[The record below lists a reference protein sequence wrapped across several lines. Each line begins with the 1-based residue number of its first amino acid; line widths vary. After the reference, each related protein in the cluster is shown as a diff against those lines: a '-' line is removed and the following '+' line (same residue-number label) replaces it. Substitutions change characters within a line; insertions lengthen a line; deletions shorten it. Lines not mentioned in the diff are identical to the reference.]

1 MELTLTCYEHD
12 QGFVL
17 RRFEQGEFDYID
29 AANEVFETDFFRFIG
44 AKRYL
49 EELAQ
54 SYPSPRKKEEVP
66 TWFYIASNLSMRLH
80 GARGF
85 HSYPYVVRCGGMLN
99 AFGPDVAR
107 KTTHPQTGDVTLVC
121 RGFNDKNDYD
131 RQTPCDQDYLR
142 KFSRDTKPEAL
153 EEWFNR
159 DAARLFKKHKLFDD
173 EKGVWIGDA
182 SYVFVP
188 DNDTY
193 ERSARLL
200 FDEQGH
206 PVESAKLSEMSPAA
220 AARCQWR
227 RCYKLVSLLYVDRSR
242 DFFLRAAMR
251 LVPGNEHECPI
262 FYSML
267 ETFVAEV
274 GEGVIR
280 RLLLDRGFIDG
291 ERIAHCKRK
300 LGIDILIP
308 VRRGMDIYQDVLG
321 LLKLEANEFQEY
333 REPTREPVDEARL
346 PHSPERVRKRELKRQ
361 KTLEAKKAELGP
373 PPPDEVLLRREV
385 AGFQNL
391 QTFTTCSVPLNVIV
405 NRDVFADGHVHLW
418 MLLDTKPLTPSSGPA
433 ARRAE
438 YAIRTD
444 IEEGHRQFKCFW
456 DMTRFTSRAFS
467 LVLNQIVFVLLGGS
481 WNLVS
486 RGEGFPEGADTDIL
500 HAEGVEGGPGGPA
513 AMIWWRRAPA
523 AGTAGALAAACRVT
537 AQVCSDRLKRPTVCD
552 ARPLPCGDGA
562 WRGGPD
568 RAVPTHLPVVRPPV
582 RRVRVVLPRSAL
594 LLRGLPQPGEA

>member
-1 MELTLTCYEHD
+1 MPRCSPSSTNSKPPGERSPELELSCYEHD

-29 AANEVFETDFFRFIG
+29 AANEIFETDFFRFIG
-44 AKRYL
+44 AKHYL

-66 TWFYIASNLSMRLH
+66 TWFYVASNLSMRLH
-80 GARGF
+80 GVRGF

-99 AFGPDVAR
+99 AFGPEVAR

-121 RGFNDKNDYD
+121 HGFNDKNDYD

-159 DAARLFKKHKLFDD
+159 DAARLFRKHKLFDG

-188 DNDTY
+188 DNDAY

-200 FDEQGH
+200 FDEHGH
-206 PVESAKLSEMSPAA
+206 PVESAKLSEMSPEA

-242 DFFLRAAMR
+242 DFCLRAAMR

-262 FYSML
+262 FYPML
-267 ETFVAEV
+267 EKFVAEV

-308 VRRGMDIYQDVLG
+308 VRRDMDIYQDALG
-321 LLKLEANEFQEY
+321 LLKLKATKFQEY
-333 REPTREPVDEARL
+333 RAPTREPVDAARL

-361 KTLEAKKAELGP
+361 KTVKAKKAELEP
-373 PPPDEVLLRREV
+373 PPPNQVLLRREV
-385 AGFQNL
+385 AGFENL
-391 QTFTTCSVPLNVIV
+391 RTFTTCSVPLNVIV
-405 NRDVFADGHVHLW
+405 NRDVFADGHVDLW
-418 MLLDTKPLTPSSGPA
+418 MLLDTKPLTPSSGPG

-467 LVLNQIVFVLLGGS
+467 LVLNQIVFVLLAY
-481 WNLVS
+481 NLLQIFLRAQAEPPLS
-486 RGEGFPEGADTDIL
+486 RRSRSRQLDLVMTTAAVIIIYAENRFATLTPLAYTEIL
-500 HAEGVEGGPGGPA
+500 LTLGDDARKKVLSKTRRLREELGQA
-513 AMIWWRRAPA
+513 LRLARAP
-523 AGTAGALAAACRVT
+523 
-537 AQVCSDRLKRPTVCD
+537 
-552 ARPLPCGDGA
+552 
-562 WRGGPD
+562 
-568 RAVPTHLPVVRPPV
+568 
-582 RRVRVVLPRSAL
+582 
-594 LLRGLPQPGEA
+594 